1 MCGAESNFQK
11 MMRDKNLKNDQMQAI
26 FFPLKCQD
34 FGNSSKKV
42 RMRVDRVYLVI
53 FNTILHKLNTNFFCN
68 KREEK

>member
-42 RMRVDRVYLVI
+42 GWNDLTEFI
-53 FNTILHKLNTNFFCN
+53 W
-68 KREEK
+68 